1 MKQLS
6 RAELEALM
14 GPRRGLCVS
23 IYAPMVRA
31 GHETQ
36 QNPIRFKNL
45 VRRAG
50 EALEER
56 GLAPKEAERFL
67 APAAALL
74 DDNPFWQH
82 QGSGLA
88 VFVADGLL
96 RHYRLPVEVREL
108 AVVEDRFHLKPL
120 LPMLSGD
127 GRFYVLAL
135 SQKRVRLLEA
145 TRHSVREIDLGDLP
159 TSLNEAVGYEVEEA
173 HLQFHTGTPR
183 RTGEATRSAV
193 FHGHGGGEEDAKLEI
208 QKFFNLLDRGVGSLV
223 EDRKAPLVLA
233 GVEFLFPLYRQVS
246 DVPHLIE
253 GGVAGN
259 PDELSAE
266 ELRERAWPLVEP
278 VFARAQEEAE
288 GRFRELLGT
297 GQASSHLDE
306 VVTAAHDGRV
316 DTLFVALGRR
326 RWGSFDPA
334 RRAVELAEHNGPG
347 TEDLVDL
354 AALQTLLNGGT
365 VHAVAPDRVP
375 QGGEVAAVYR
385 Y

>member
-6 RAELEALM
+6 RPDLEALL
-14 GPRRGLCVS
+14 GPRDGHCVS
-23 IYAPMVRA
+23 IYAPMIQA
-31 GHETQ
+31 GAETQ

-50 EALEER
+50 DALEER

-74 DDNPFWQH
+74 DDTPFWQH
-82 QGSGLA
+82 QLSGLA
-88 VFVADGLL
+88 VFVADGFL

-108 AVVEDRFHLKPL
+108 AVVEERFHLKPV

-145 TRHSVREIDLGDLP
+145 TRHNVRELDLGDLP
-159 TSLNEAVGYEVEEA
+159 TSLNEAVGYEVEET
-173 HLQFHTGTPR
+173 HLQFHTGTAG
-183 RTGEATRSAV
+183 RTSSGVRPAV
-193 FHGHGGGEEDAKLEI
+193 FHGQGGGEDDVKLEI
-208 QKFFNLLDRGVGSLV
+208 QKFFNLLDRGVNTLIA
-223 EDRKAPLVLA
+223 DRHAPLVLA

-246 DVPHLIE
+246 DHPHLVD
-253 GGVAGN
+253 GGVPGN
-259 PDELSAE
+259 PDELPAE
-266 ELRERAWPLVEP
+266 ALHERAWPVVEP
-278 VFARAQEEAE
+278 EFTRAQVEAA

-297 GQASSHLDE
+297 GQASGQLEE
-306 VVTAAHDGRV
+306 VVVAAHDGRV
-316 DTLFVALGRR
+316 DTLFVALGTR
-326 RWGSFDPA
+326 RWGSFDPE
-334 RRAVELAEHNGPG
+334 RRAVRLSDHNGPG

-354 AALQTLLNGGT
+354 AATRTLLTGGT
-365 VHAVAPDRVP
+365 VFAVPPEEVP
-375 QGGEVAAVYR
+375 EGREVAAVYR